1 MQVSELEH
9 FIVRAKA
16 AAYAGSGPADAGS
29 QPGTCA
35 LTYAEGAYGY
45 LDSYAGGSNF
55 LGREVVTFEGQP
67 VWGLGY
73 YGYLLR
79 PDLIDAG
86 RAGAVIKA
94 SLTALYREGRFLGGF
109 RATQG
114 EDVYVDTSAGEVDRF
129 DGREWIER
137 AGVRVYE
144 LSYHGGLILP

>member
-1 MQVSELEH
+1 MQLSELEQ

-16 AAYAGSGPADAGS
+16 ATYAGSGPADAGS
-29 QPGTCA
+29 QPGTLDLA
-35 LTYAEGAYGY
+35 FAEGSYGY

-55 LGREVVTFEGQP
+55 LGREIVTFEGRP

-73 YGYLLR
+73 YGCLLR
-79 PDLIDAG
+79 PELIDAG

-109 RATQG
+109 RAAQG
-114 EDVYVDTSAGEVDRF
+114 EDVYVDTSTGEVGRF
-129 DGREWIER
+129 EGREWIER

-144 LSYHGGLILP
+144 LVYHGGLIVP